1 MAKSKTPTEVINGIT
16 YYHTRIELPPDKDGK
31 RKRKK
36 IRAKTVKELNQKI
49 EQFKNEQKLGINN
62 QDKLFG
68 ELFKEWLYTIHTIGM
83 KGSTKEL
90 YERLERLYIT
100 TSPLYGIK
108 IKNLSDIDIQNFY
121 NNSNITPYLKQS
133 IHRLLNPFYKY
144 LYEKKL
150 TVFDLSR
157 LVKAPKYET
166 EKDVEI
172 FSKAQQEAFINEC
185 NNCPR
190 YKNALLFALYTGIRI
205 GELEALT
212 WNDFKDNKITINKT
226 FRFVK
231 NLDTEKYEPLVSTPK
246 TKSSIRTL
254 VLNNKALEVL
264 NSQERQYKLLKMKL
278 GDKFP
283 HPELIFTNIHGN
295 YLEPR
300 TIRKALEDVCLNA
313 NLPKIKFH
321 ALRHTYA
328 SRLIEAGINIKVIS
342 TLLGH
347 ASTSVT
353 EKVYLHVLEELKED
367 TNNLINQVF

>member
-1 MAKSKTPTEVINGIT
+1 MSKTPYEVINGIK

-31 RKRKK
+31 RRRKK
-36 IRAKTVKELNQKI
+36 IRAKTVRELNEKV
-49 EQFKNEQKLGINN
+49 EAFKNENRLGISN

-68 ELFKEWLYTIHTIGM
+68 ELFREWLYTVHVINM
-83 KGSTKEL
+83 KPTTKEL

-100 TSPLYGIK
+100 PSPLYGVK
-108 IKNLSDIDIQNFY
+108 IKNLSDVDVQNFY
-121 NNSNITPYLKQS
+121 NNAKMTPYLLQS
-133 IHRLLNPFYKY
+133 VHRLLNPFFKY
-144 LYEKKL
+144 LYKKKC
-150 TVFDLSR
+150 TVYDLSK

-172 FSKAQQEAFINEC
+172 FSKAQQEAFITEC

-205 GELEALT
+205 GELEALE
-212 WNDFKDNKITINKT
+212 WNDFKGNKITINKT
-226 FRFVK
+226 FRFTK
-231 NLDTEKYEPLVSTPK
+231 NFDTDKYEPLISTPK

-254 VLNNKALEVL
+254 ILNNKALEVL
-264 NSQERQYKLLKMKL
+264 KAQEKQHKLLKMKL

-300 TIRKALEDVCLNA
+300 TIRKALEDVCINA

-328 SRLIEAGINIKVIS
+328 SRLIEAGVNIKVIS
-342 TLLGH
+342 NMLGH
-347 ASTSVT
+347 ASTTVT

-367 TNNLINQVF
+367 TNNLINNIF